1 MYLNT
6 TVKIPVIKGKII
18 TKKKG
23 NVTYILYQYDSEYN
37 QEKQYA
43 VPKRAIVG
51 KVSGDDSTMMV
62 PNEKFQIYFPDA
74 EIPEEL
80 PFAYRSCCLKI
91 GSCIIIQKV
100 IDEYTLR
107 PMLAKRFGDD
117 TGLILDLVAYLV
129 VEEENA
135 GQYYPDYAFTH
146 PLFSEKMKIYSDS
159 KVCSSSSRS
168 RKTSASAFWMTG
180 IKAGIIRAGSIF
192 PMIPPTRTVMQAT

>member
-62 PNEKFQIYFPDA
+62 DRFLHYH
-74 EIPEEL
+74 PE
-80 PFAYRSCCLKI
+80 
-91 GSCIIIQKV
+91 
-100 IDEYTLR
+100 
-107 PMLAKRFGDD
+107 
-117 TGLILDLVAYLV
+117 
-129 VEEENA
+129 
-135 GQYYPDYAFTH
+135 
-146 PLFSEKMKIYSDS
+146 SD
-159 KVCSSSSRS
+159 R
-168 RKTSASAFWMTG
+168 
-180 IKAGIIRAGSIF
+180 
-192 PMIPPTRTVMQAT
+192 

>member
-6 TVKIPVIKGKII
+6 TVKIPVMKGKII

-23 NVTYILYQYDSEYN
+23 GATYILYQYGSEYN
-37 QEKQYA
+37 QDKKYA
-43 VPKRAIVG
+43 VPQRTIVG
-51 KVSGDDSTMMV
+51 KMSSEDPTLMF
-62 PNEKFQIYFPDA
+62 PNERFQIYFPDA

-100 IDEYTLR
+100 IDEYKLR
-107 PMLAKRFGDD
+107 PMLTKRFGDD

-135 GQYYPDYAFTH
+135 GQYYPDFAFTH
-146 PLFSEKMKIYSDS
+146 PLFSEKMKIYMLTLHFFTP
-159 KVCSSSSRS
+159 
-168 RKTSASAFWMTG
+168 KTLC
-180 IKAGIIRAGSIF
+180 
-192 PMIPPTRTVMQAT
+192 

>member
-74 EIPEEL
+74 EIPEDMSDLLDFMKALYRKAKSGGNVAEL
-80 PFAYRSCCLKI
+80 LDEAAGKELYNGVELETLINLFTCTVKDEIVQIPGDRSGEDGSDGFQVDRDGMTELLLKLFY
-91 GSCIIIQKV
+91 
-100 IDEYTLR
+100 DET
-107 PMLAKRFGDD
+107 M
-117 TGLILDLVAYLV
+117 
-129 VEEENA
+129 EEN
-135 GQYYPDYAFTH
+135 
-146 PLFSEKMKIYSDS
+146 
-159 KVCSSSSRS
+159 
-168 RKTSASAFWMTG
+168 
-180 IKAGIIRAGSIF
+180 
-192 PMIPPTRTVMQAT
+192 